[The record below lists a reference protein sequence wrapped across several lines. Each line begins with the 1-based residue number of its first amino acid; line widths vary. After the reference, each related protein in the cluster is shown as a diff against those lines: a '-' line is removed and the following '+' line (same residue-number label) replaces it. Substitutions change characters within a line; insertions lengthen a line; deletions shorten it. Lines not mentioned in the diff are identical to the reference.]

1 MSDHLP
7 SPSDIPS
14 TSSNWN
20 RGQHFGWPSLN
31 TIPIVSSNGN
41 FWGGHLWGDVHVITI
56 LHKHHNIDH
65 DHYLYTYTYTYYPTI
80 LHYLCQVATFGV
92 GACEEMHSF
101 MVAGLQRLT
110 TCSGIKWVFLFLNW
124 GLQTLS
130 AQKPFLVGWVGMGMV
145 QNTHVLVLIIINMK
159 KETNQRLMVEFHD
172 SKSFMY
178 LE

>member
-1 MSDHLP
+1 MASVMRSDQHHHQLSTLSP
-7 SPSDIPS
+7 MYHQMATFGMGACEEMLTLSPSS
-14 TSSNWN
+14 T
-20 RGQHFGWPSLN
+20 
-31 TIPIVSSNGN
+31 
-41 FWGGHLWGDVHVITI
+41 ITI
-56 LHKHHNIDH
+56 TLIMTTIFTLSCYLTIMLFCL
-65 DHYLYTYTYTYYPTI
+65 HYLY
-80 LHYLCQVATFGV
+80 QVATFGV

-101 MVAGLQRLT
+101 MMSGLQRLT

-130 AQKPFLVGWVGMGMV
+130 AHTPFLVGWVGMGMV